1 MEELFGYD
9 SMNDEQSPW
18 KTKNTQSKK
27 IENLTKQNRSK
38 QWPNDSCGKIFL
50 AETSLFDGILK
61 NPFSSKVS
69 QLLSLGKQKFCSSR
83 CVRESISIISEMI
96 AYDDQ

>member
-9 SMNDEQSPW
+9 SMNDEQSLW

-38 QWPNDSCGKIFL
+38 Q
-50 AETSLFDGILK
+50 
-61 NPFSSKVS
+61 
-69 QLLSLGKQKFCSSR
+69 KQKQYYLF
-83 CVRESISIISEMI
+83 VH
-96 AYDDQ
+96 